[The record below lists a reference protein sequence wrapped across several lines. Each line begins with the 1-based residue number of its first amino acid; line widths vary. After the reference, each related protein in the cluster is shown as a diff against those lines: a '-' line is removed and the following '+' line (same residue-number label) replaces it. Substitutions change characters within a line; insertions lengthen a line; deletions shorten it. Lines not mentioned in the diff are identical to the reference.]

1 MNDLTIGDGQVTAP
15 DGLALSTRQ
24 WLPRDPRAVLLFVHG
39 LGEHSGRYDHVA
51 RRFAARG
58 FACYALDTRGHGRSP
73 GLRVHIDRFE
83 EFVGDVATMRT
94 RLREAHPRL
103 PLFLV
108 GHSQG
113 GLIVLH
119 AALTMPQGLAGVV
132 VSSPFLGIHP
142 ASRPSALVAAA
153 ARVLSRLAPRLRLD
167 NGVDPRY
174 LSRDAQVVKA
184 YVNDPLVSRR
194 VSARWFTE
202 ILAAQEVALANAP
215 RLAVP
220 ALVMQSGADR
230 LVDGAATR
238 SWASAAPAALVEFV
252 EWEGLYHEMF
262 NEPEKETVFARTER
276 WLERRL

>member
-24 WLPRDPRAVLLFVHG
+24 WLPDDPRAVLLFVHG
-39 LGEHSGRYDHVA
+39 LGEHSGRYDYVA

-58 FACYALDTRGHGRSP
+58 FACY
-73 GLRVHIDRFE
+73 
-83 EFVGDVATMRT
+83 
-94 RLREAHPRL
+94 
-103 PLFLV
+103 
-108 GHSQG
+108 
-113 GLIVLH
+113 
-119 AALTMPQGLAGVV
+119 
-132 VSSPFLGIHP
+132 
-142 ASRPSALVAAA
+142 
-153 ARVLSRLAPRLRLD
+153 
-167 NGVDPRY
+167 
-174 LSRDAQVVKA
+174 AQVVKA

-238 SWASAAPAALVEFV
+238 SWAAAAPAALVEFV